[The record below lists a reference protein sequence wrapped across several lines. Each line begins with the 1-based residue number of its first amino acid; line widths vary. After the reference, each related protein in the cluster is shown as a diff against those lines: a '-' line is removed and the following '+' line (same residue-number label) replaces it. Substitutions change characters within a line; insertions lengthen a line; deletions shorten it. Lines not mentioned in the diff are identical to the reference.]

1 MNLKNVI
8 IPASVENSVN
18 ISDITDDFRGIILV
32 FSKDTPI
39 GCILYLDY
47 SWRIWNSICDSHISE
62 KYDHLI
68 ELVKD
73 YPNYT
78 YKVIEFDKV

>member
-8 IPASVENSVN
+8 IPTNVENSVN
-18 ISDITDDFRGIILV
+18 ISDITDDFEGIVLV

-39 GCILYLDY
+39 GYILYLDY
-47 SWRIWNSICDSHISE
+47 SWRIWNSICDNCQPKE
-62 KYDHLI
+62 YDHLI

-73 YPNYT
+73 NPNYT
-78 YKVIEFDKV
+78 YKVIEFGKV